1 MELTYDNRTGRPPG
15 RGVTALG
22 LVLPGVRR
30 VRAQAGPCADHWAA
44 HNRAVL
50 ARPGRRW
57 VVLGDSMAQG
67 VGGTTPEHGWAGV
80 VEQRLREAGLEL
92 DLVNL
97 SATGARVPDV
107 LEQQLPVLD
116 ALLAEDDVAGVTVV
130 IGSNDLFGGR
140 VHSAALPGAMRELLE
155 RLPDGS
161 VVATLPQPRA
171 AARAAN
177 RWIEQASAAG
187 RIRVIDLRTSGPDSW
202 KGKVAADMFHPNDV
216 GYEALADAIEPVVRR
231 ALREGRLA
239 GER

>member
-22 LVLPGVRR
+22 LVVPGVRR
-30 VRAQAGPCADHWAA
+30 VRAQAGPCAEHWVA

-67 VGGTTPEHGWAGV
+67 VGATTPERGWAGV
-80 VEQRLREAGLEL
+80 VQARLRTAGQEL

-107 LEQQLPVLD
+107 LAQQLPVLD

-140 VHSAALPGAMRELLE
+140 EHSSALPAAMRELMD

-171 AARAAN
+171 AARGAN
-177 RWIEQASAAG
+177 RAIEAAAATG

-202 KGKVAADMFHPNDV
+202 KGKVASDMFHPNDI

-231 ALREGRLA
+231 ALRDGLLAEGR
-239 GER
+239 